1 MVDKLHE
8 QTQRALQEPRI
19 RDRLQVM
26 GVEPMP
32 MGQAEFEEFVRQQMA
47 ADAALVKTIGLKV
60 EQ

>member
-1 MVDKLHE
+1 MDKLHE

-32 MGQAEFEEFVRQQMA
+32 MGQAEFEEFVRQQMG
-47 ADAALVKTIGLKV
+47 ADAALVRAIGLKV